1 MITKAKES
9 HTVIV
14 RSARDGDAAEIADLA
29 TQLGYP
35 STAVD
40 ISRRLKAIQSSDGAS
55 VIVAEYG
62 DGGVCGW
69 IMVASVAS
77 LTAPTRAQVAGLIVD
92 QARRGLGIGAALLQA
107 AVNWARIKGYPE
119 IRVHSNTARERAH
132 QFYEREE
139 FMRVKTQVLFTK
151 SSA

>member
-1 MITKAKES
+1 MISKANET
-9 HTVIV
+9 HMVIV
-14 RSARDGDAAEIADLA
+14 RSAREGDAAEIANLA

-35 STAVD
+35 STEAD
-40 ISRRLKAIQSSDGAS
+40 ISRRLQSIQSSDGAS

-62 DGGVCGW
+62 GGGVCGW
-69 IMVASVAS
+69 IMVASVES

-119 IRVHSNTARERAH
+119 IRVHSNTTRERAH

-139 FMRVKTQVLFTK
+139 FTRLKTQVLFTK